1 VRFAYT
7 AGATPNGGSGGINH
21 YNKFN
26 DYYSIPVIDRKN
38 GFAVRI
44 RLKDDNSLV
53 EVRKL
58 SDVKNGVNKVLGKV
72 IIPNDLIYLQGFII
86 EGYDL
91 YWYTGDTNNKTYR
104 EITQFSLKDGSLKK
118 RISCDFGY
126 GSEANTKMV
135 YESLSQSFYT
145 KT

>member
-1 VRFAYT
+1 MSYDCHQKHCRKRFCAFCLHSGRHT
-7 AGATPNGGSGGINH
+7 QRGNGGIKH

-38 GFAVRI
+38 GFAFRI

-53 EVRKL
+53 ELRKL

-91 YWYTGDTNNKTYR
+91 Y
-104 EITQFSLKDGSLKK
+104 
-118 RISCDFGY
+118 
-126 GSEANTKMV
+126 
-135 YESLSQSFYT
+135 
-145 KT
+145 